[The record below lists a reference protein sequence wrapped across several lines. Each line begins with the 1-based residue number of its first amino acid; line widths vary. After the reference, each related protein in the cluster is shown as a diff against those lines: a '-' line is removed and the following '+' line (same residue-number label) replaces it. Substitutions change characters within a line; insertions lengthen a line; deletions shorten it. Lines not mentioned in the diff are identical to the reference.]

1 MNEMPVIGQGGPY
14 RTPYRATKKGLFLSK
29 SAQALLSPG
38 LCSNA
43 ALVLQLRMIPA
54 ASCSS
59 PLFSFRDSSSRSLS
73 IMAVLLITPSS
84 LSDFPD

>member
-1 MNEMPVIGQGGPY
+1 MNEMPVIGQGDPY

-54 ASCSS
+54 ASS
-59 PLFSFRDSSSRSLS
+59 PRLYFLLETVLPEAFR
-73 IMAVLLITPSS
+73 
-84 LSDFPD
+84 